1 MIIVK
6 NLLKSLT
13 AFSLGNTM
21 LLLSYILVY
30 AIDGSYRFTLEISK
44 LTEFEYLLGQVAF
57 SGIIYVVI
65 FLAINTFADFAS
77 KEKGRI
83 KWKDLAKFVVSYV
96 ALLAVVII
104 IQLIDRRGI
113 LNDYIGGIFIGI
125 SVIGCVVAA
134 TAYII
139 YNSVQKNKINKALKE
154 KQRDKK

>member
-1 MIIVK
+1 MK
-6 NLLKSLT
+6 NLLKNLT

-65 FLAINTFADFAS
+65 FSAI
-77 KEKGRI
+77 
-83 KWKDLAKFVVSYV
+83 YV
-96 ALLAVVII
+96 GSV
-104 IQLIDRRGI
+104 
-113 LNDYIGGIFIGI
+113 FIGI
-125 SVIGCVVAA
+125 SVIGCAVAA
-134 TAYII
+134 IAYII
-139 YNSVQKNKINKALKE
+139 YNSVEKYKINKALKE

>member
-1 MIIVK
+1 MK
-6 NLLKSLT
+6 NLLKNLT

-30 AIDGSYRFTLEISK
+30 AIDGSYLFTLEISK
-44 LTEFEYLLGQVAF
+44 LKEFEYLLGQVAF

-65 FLAINTFADFAS
+65 FLAINIFADFAS

-83 KWKDLAKFVVSYV
+83 KWKDLASFVVSYV

-125 SVIGCVVAA
+125 SVIACVVAT
-134 TAYII
+134 TAYIT